1 MVQVMIQ
8 QWSGNVQDQVM
19 VPTMD
24 QDRAQVVDR
33 ASDQDQVVAQVVAP
47 TMVQVQVMDQVVD
60 QDQAQVSTMDQVV
73 VPTMAQVMDQVTA
86 SDSGQVMDQVT
97 ASDSGQVMDQAQDS
111 EADSAQDSA
120 QDSEA
125 DSVMDSAPTITM
137 GQAQASVQVMDK
149 IMELLPH
156 QSVNQVHQPQLKAH
170 HLPIQQLYSNKQ
182 IQEII
187 SNSHYSMD
195 Y

>member
-1 MVQVMIQ
+1 
-8 QWSGNVQDQVM
+8 
-19 VPTMD
+19 
-24 QDRAQVVDR
+24 
-33 ASDQDQVVAQVVAP
+33 
-47 TMVQVQVMDQVVD
+47 MVQVQVMDQVVD
-60 QDQAQVSTMDQVV
+60 QDQAQVLTMDQVV

-86 SDSGQVMDQVT
+86 LDLGQVMVRAQALIMD
-97 ASDSGQVMDQAQDS
+97 QVMDQAQDQ
-111 EADSAQDSA
+111 EADLAQDQA
-120 QDSEA
+120 QDLEA
-125 DSVMDSAPTITM
+125 DLVMDLAPTITM
-137 GQAQASVQVMDK
+137 GQAQALVQVMDK

-170 HLPIQQLYSNKQ
+170 HLPIQQLYLNKQ